1 MAREIDALL
10 RVTFTALH
18 KTGAPDVE
26 AVEMAL
32 RALSLFFIH
41 TVAEYKFGCRALGS
55 NDLRV
60 SAGGMLESA
69 SLWTVI
75 RSLIILAATLHL
87 FSFLFLR

>member
-41 TVAEYKFGCRALGS
+41 TVAEYKF